1 MASQRLRDV
10 NNCTTYIV
18 KSEKL
23 SRNFTTRK
31 EARAF
36 RKKYGG
42 TIRKITTLGGFI
54 IEDKNIW

>member
-18 KSEKL
+18 KNEML

-31 EARAF
+31 EARDF
-36 RKKYGG
+36 RKKSGG
-42 TIRKITTLGGFI
+42 TIRKITTLDGFI
-54 IEDKNIW
+54 TEDKLIW

>member
-10 NNCTTYIV
+10 NNCVTYIV

-36 RKKYGG
+36 RKKFGG
-42 TIRKITTLGGFI
+42 TIRKITTLDGFI
-54 IEDKNIW
+54 IEDKLIW

>member
-18 KSEKL
+18 KSETL

-31 EARAF
+31 EARDF
-36 RKKYGG
+36 KKKFGG
-42 TIRKITTLGGFI
+42 IIRKITTLDGFI